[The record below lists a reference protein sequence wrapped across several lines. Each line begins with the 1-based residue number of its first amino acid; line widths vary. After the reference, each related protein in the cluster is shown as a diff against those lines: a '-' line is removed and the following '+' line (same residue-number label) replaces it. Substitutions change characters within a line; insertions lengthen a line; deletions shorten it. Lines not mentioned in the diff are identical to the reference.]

1 MAHYVGATA
10 ITSTYYSACK
20 YEIEGFYSDVSR
32 SGNNV
37 SFSFGIRLRRTS
49 GSYTTNAI
57 TIRYGN
63 SASGT
68 MKRIQG
74 SGTSNLLTQNT
85 WYYAAD
91 SNKTTT
97 ETYSWSYS
105 GSPGTG
111 AGTVAITVGWND
123 TLGNPGAGSSGYV
136 AYTFYVPYGASFTYP
151 YWTKYV
157 VNSFPATAYSNIPY
171 SYNIDLACNYGSSTS
186 QNLLYWEGYS
196 GDHGVTMVST
206 TGTSIG
212 AGARTY
218 TFNNN
223 DIGSYNFRGVIRY
236 NDGSTKY
243 NVHGTTYPLT
253 VSFLNP
259 TITGVSNILNATSFY
274 RTSTVQSTSSATIT
288 GNSASPT
295 VYTYFSSPDAPGD
308 GSGTG
313 FYKIGSYD
321 AAKTSTFSGVTK
333 SYTHPGN
340 KPGTFYARLSMR
352 ANNAAGSWTEFAT
365 AGQVSYTMQQFVAP
379 TMTRTIT
386 YQKHNVYVG
395 QTKLPVSTVVTA
407 VSKSQ
412 YDTLTPSCSVLPLKN
427 GTAISNVSSAHNWAN
442 GTYNATLTVPACV
455 SGDTISFRDQMVYKD
470 ALNADAY
477 DNVNSTS
484 YVVKTIPQPNI
495 AEISIMVSSNEIKK
509 QITAGVTGNFDSD
522 FVGQYTLYLENASG
536 TTVYAQT
543 SGTVGYDDYVEHIF
557 TYNGSVSENYK
568 IRMVSNFALSDE
580 TSVKGTSTT
589 TYSGTIRVIGGT
601 KIYIKHDGENYD
613 KLLPVDADECPKP
626 RLAFKY
632 GDTIKYV
639 PLYTDT
645 PSAGTKQL
653 WVRQGGTSYYT
664 LLNTQFGSLYPSDD
678 LYPEGN
684 ELSYEDL
691 TAFTHQFLSSYTH
704 QQIHDGDIE

>member
-1 MAHYVGATA
+1 MASVTVHTGNYGCYLRIDYIFTVSGRTWTLDGALIFNTGNYNMGPWGNGRGNYLTTDSSTPIENYTA
-10 ITSTYYSACK
+10 LASTAAHT
-20 YEIEGFYSDVSR
+20 DVTII
-32 SGNNV
+32 GNKR
-37 SFSFGIRLRRTS
+37 I
-49 GSYTTNAI
+49 
-57 TIRYGN
+57 
-63 SASGT
+63 ASGT
-68 MKRIQG
+68 
-74 SGTSNLLTQNT
+74 
-85 WYYAAD
+85 YD
-91 SNKTTT
+91 SAGNAPSVTVYWKWGVNS
-97 ETYSWSYS
+97 SWGGMVIPS
-105 GSPGTG
+105 GS
-111 AGTVAITVGWND
+111 TVLT
-123 TLGNPGAGSSGYV
+123 GSSIG
-136 AYTFYVPYGASFTYP
+136 PDFTYP

-186 QNLLYWEGYS
+186 QNLLYWEGYAGS
-196 GDHGVTMVST
+196 HGVTTVST

-212 AGARTY
+212 AGTRTY
-218 TFNNN
+218 TFTNA

-236 NDGSTKY
+236 YYGGTQY

-259 TITGVSNILNATSFY
+259 SITGVSNILNTTSFY
-274 RTSTVQSTSSATIT
+274 RTSTVQSTSSATIAS
-288 GNSASPT
+288 NSASPT
-295 VYTYFSSPDAPGD
+295 VYIYFSSPDAPGD
-308 GSGTG
+308 SGTG
-313 FYKIGSYD
+313 FYNIGSYD
-321 AAKTSTFSGVTK
+321 AAKTSTFSGVAK
-333 SYTHPGN
+333 SYSHPGN
-340 KPGTFYARLSMR
+340 KPGTFYALLSMR

-365 AGQVSYTMQQFVAP
+365 AGRVSYTMQQFVAP

-395 QTKLPVSTVVTA
+395 QTKLPVSAVVTA
-407 VSKSQ
+407 ISKSQ
-412 YDTLTPSCSVLPLKN
+412 YDTLTPSCSILPLKN

-455 SGDTISFRDQMVYKD
+455 SSDTISFRDQMIYKD

-484 YVVKTIPQPNI
+484 YVVKTIPQPNT

-557 TYNGSVSENYK
+557 TYNGSISENYK

-580 TSVKGTSTT
+580 ASVKGASTT

-691 TAFTHQFLSSYTH
+691 TAFTHQFLSNYTH